1 MQLTSRIFIKDLLTW
16 NLTVY
21 KGQKELERLLE
32 VADIIDELK
41 MIQHLLET
49 QIDVLKSAISALI
62 NLNPF
67 LEGENFLRN
76 FISLKTTLIIQ
87 EEPFI
92 DFPLFFYLV

>member
-1 MQLTSRIFIKDLLTW
+1 MPLSTSSDLCYRPHFKQLTSRIFIKDLLTW

-21 KGQKELERLLE
+21 EGQKELERLLE

-49 QIDVLKSAISALI
+49 QMDVLKSAISALI

-67 LEGENFLRN
+67 LEGGKLPTQLY
-76 FISLKTTLIIQ
+76 IS
-87 EEPFI
+87 
-92 DFPLFFYLV
+92 